1 MLGVEDDHAAV
12 KNLENSLVWLSRA
25 CPIKELTMM
34 LSFSIS
40 RKRTDSQ
47 KVLFSEVCKA
57 LERRWVEIK
66 GKLGEVLARNFF
78 PFHIAT
84 SNFLNLALISE
95 ANVMFRGFSTS
106 GAGTFRQ
113 FLGSSQQSPF

>member
-1 MLGVEDDHAAV
+1 MRSKSTLQGLAELGVDDNHAAV
-12 KNLENSLVWLSRA
+12 KNLENSLVWLSRG

-40 RKRTDSQ
+40 RKKTDSQ

-66 GKLGEVLARNFF
+66 GNLGKSLPETRKLILS
-78 PFHIAT
+78 FHIAT
-84 SNFLNLALISE
+84 SKFLYLSPISE
-95 ANVMFRGFSTS
+95 ANVMLTKHYIV
-106 GAGTFRQ
+106 
-113 FLGSSQQSPF
+113 

>member
-1 MLGVEDDHAAV
+1 MLGVDDDNAAV

-66 GKLGEVLARNFF
+66 GKFGEVLARTF
-78 PFHIAT
+78 T
-84 SNFLNLALISE
+84 STNHFKMQHSNSLVCHPIYE
-95 ANVMFRGFSTS
+95 ANVMLSKHYIV
-106 GAGTFRQ
+106 
-113 FLGSSQQSPF
+113 

>member
-1 MLGVEDDHAAV
+1 MLGVEHDHAAV

-40 RKRTDSQ
+40 RKKTDSQ

-66 GKLGEVLARNFF
+66 GNLGESLPETRKFTFAN
-78 PFHIAT
+78 PFI
-84 SNFLNLALISE
+84 SKLPRSFLYPISE
-95 ANVMFRGFSTS
+95 ANVMLTKHYIV
-106 GAGTFRQ
+106 
-113 FLGSSQQSPF
+113 

>member
-1 MLGVEDDHAAV
+1 MRSKFSLQGLTVLGVEHDHAAV

-40 RKRTDSQ
+40 RKKTDSQ

-66 GKLGEVLARNFF
+66 GNLGESLPETRKFTFAV
-78 PFHIAT
+78 PFTMKFTLQLPSFIQYQKP
-84 SNFLNLALISE
+84 
-95 ANVMFRGFSTS
+95 M
-106 GAGTFRQ
+106 
-113 FLGSSQQSPF
+113 

>member
-1 MLGVEDDHAAV
+1 MRSKFSIQGLTVLGVEHDHAAV

-40 RKRTDSQ
+40 RKKTDSQ

-66 GKLGEVLARNFF
+66 G
-78 PFHIAT
+78 
-84 SNFLNLALISE
+84 NLALWGSPCQKLE
-95 ANVMFRGFSTS
+95 NSLLL
-106 GAGTFRQ
+106 
-113 FLGSSQQSPF
+113 FLSQ

>member
-1 MLGVEDDHAAV
+1 MLILHILQGLSVLGVDDDHAAV

-66 GKLGEVLARNFF
+66 GKFGEVLARNL
-78 PFHIAT
+78 PNSHLPTLAHCK
-84 SNFLNLALISE
+84 FLNSI
-95 ANVMFRGFSTS
+95 V
-106 GAGTFRQ
+106 
-113 FLGSSQQSPF
+113 SPNI

>member
-1 MLGVEDDHAAV
+1 MRSKSTLQGLAELGVDDNHAAV

-40 RKRTDSQ
+40 RKKTDSQ

-66 GKLGEVLARNFF
+66 GKLGEVLARNLRIHF
-78 PFHIAT
+78 PILSHCNFQIPKVL
-84 SNFLNLALISE
+84 SNIGSQC
-95 ANVMFRGFSTS
+95 NVD
-106 GAGTFRQ
+106 
-113 FLGSSQQSPF
+113 